1 MRPIGRPWENRVRR
15 WLGRLAPRGPQR
27 LLLTFD
33 DGPHPEHTPRIL
45 DALAA
50 AGVTAL
56 FFVVGRRV
64 QGQGALLARAVAA
77 GHRLGNHTFSHARLT
92 ELAPDEIRDEIRRTH
107 DLIEPYLPP
116 GPPLFRLPYGATNR
130 TVAETVAALGYRM
143 IGWEVDSGDWLAARQ
158 PDGWIEPTLIDVRK
172 RRTSRILLHD
182 DRPGTAAH
190 LPRFLARL
198 RELGIVHFDAPA
210 EA

>member
-1 MRPIGRPWENRVRR
+1 MRRLWENWGRGLRA
-15 WLGRLAPRGPQR
+15 RLAPRGLIR

-33 DGPHPEHTPRIL
+33 DGPHPEHTPRVL

-50 AGVTAL
+50 ADVPAL
-56 FFVVGRRV
+56 FFVVGRRAE
-64 QGQGALLARAVAA
+64 GQAGLLARTVAA
-77 GHRLGNHTFSHARLT
+77 GHRLGNHTFSHVRLT
-92 ELAPDEIRDEIRRTH
+92 DLTPTEIRDEIRRTH

-130 TVAETVAALGYRM
+130 VVAETVAALGYRT

-172 RRTSRILLHD
+172 RTDSRLLLHD

-198 RELGIVHFDAPA
+198 RELGIVRFDAPA
-210 EA
+210 EP